1 MTTKLNY
8 NPPQAPLHIIYRDD
22 DLLILSKPSGLL
34 SVPGKDPAHSDC
46 LETRAKAE
54 FPEALLVH
62 RLDMSTSG
70 VMVMAMN
77 KRAQGILGKQF
88 ERRQVQKTYIA
99 EVWAHVEGESGQIDL
114 PLICDWPNRPKQK
127 VCFDTGKP
135 ARTEW
140 RVLERREHSTLMR
153 LNPHTGRSHQLRVHM
168 LSLDKETGGHP
179 ILGDDLYANPEA
191 RAAAPR
197 LMLHAQ
203 SITLHHPANGDLVTF
218 EDECGF

>member
-1 MTTKLNY
+1 MSLAAKLLY
-8 NPPQAPLHIIYRDD
+8 DPPQDPLRVIHQDD

-34 SVPGKDPAHSDC
+34 SVPGKNPAHADC
-46 LETRAKAE
+46 LETRAKEAY
-54 FPEALLVH
+54 PEALLTH
-62 RLDMSTSG
+62 RLDMGTSG

-88 ERRQVQKTYIA
+88 ERRQVKKTYIA
-99 EVWAHVEGESGQIDL
+99 DVWGSVKEDSGAIDL
-114 PLICDWPNRPKQK
+114 PLICDWPNRPMQK

-135 ARTEW
+135 AQTEW
-140 RVLERREHSTLMR
+140 RVLERREHSTLLQ

-168 LSLDKETGGHP
+168 LSIGHP
-179 ILGDDLYANPEA
+179 ILGDELYANAEA

-203 SITLHHPANGDLVTF
+203 SITLHHPTGGDLVTF